1 MKKIIINENWEE
13 EIIEDKSSFF
23 VLIFTQGSNAGY
35 IKAFST
41 DLEEILAQYR
51 ELLKYYSDTAFES
64 FASIFV
70 IKVPNTLQVKDMLE
84 KASYIGD
91 ENNEEKLEIINHLLN
106 RADCEYLEETHLE
119 TLEEAKKKKKRKK
132 RKTPRV
138 TYTTGWPWYN
148 DHMFNHHIGSCDCD
162 KDKDEAGEDAADN
175 ANDAIGGGDSVGD
188 AGSAGGSLGGDFGGG
203 DSAGGEGG
211 AIGEGLVNEA
221 VNYYDQIPKMAMLND
236 GTRGFNAKAASDEKL
251 RVNRQVCLDHHW
263 DKALKIIEDE
273 MIRRGLLQPTPT
285 VKQNSNS
292 YKKVYDPDITALD
305 FQPADI
311 FFIWKH
317 KDDLNL
323 IIKSLTGNTAHQT
336 LFNLIIYLI
345 LAVYLKEQH
354 VIEGLKS
361 WIINEYNMTSAEL
374 KEIILKKAL
383 NNKEVHN
390 RIVDCINTANSER
403 KK

>member
-13 EIIEDKSSFF
+13 EIIEDNSSFF

-188 AGSAGGSLGGDFGGG
+188 AGSAEGNLGGDFGGG

-211 AIGEGLVNEA
+211 AIGEGLVKEA

-285 VKQNSNS
+285 IKQNSNS
-292 YKKVYDPDITALD
+292 YKKVYDLDITALD

-323 IIKSLTGNTAHQT
+323 IIKSLTGNTVQQT
-336 LFNLIIYLI
+336 FFNLIIYLI

>member
-13 EIIEDKSSFF
+13 EIIEDNSSFF

-175 ANDAIGGGDSVGD
+175 ANDARGGGDSVGD
-188 AGSAGGSLGGDFGGG
+188 AGSVEGNLGGDFGGG

-211 AIGEGLVNEA
+211 AIGEGLVKEA
-221 VNYYDQIPKMAMLND
+221 VDYYDQIPKMAMLNH

-273 MIRRGLLQPTPT
+273 MIRRGLLQPTPS
-285 VKQNSNS
+285 VKQNPNS
-292 YKKVYDPDITALD
+292 DKKVYDPDITALD

-345 LAVYLKEQH
+345 LAVYLEEQH